1 MEIGKEIVDE
11 IVILR
16 PKGNILSGVDA
27 NMIHQMVHEELEMN
41 RINFVLDMTDVS
53 LINSSGIGILIGA
66 LTAAKNQNGEIKLA
80 SVTDKVAHILSMMR
94 LDQVFK
100 MYKSVPEA
108 EQSFISLNQRETQA
122 ENYVSSGDCRRT
134 VG

>member
-1 MEIGKEIVDE
+1 MEIAKEIIDE

-16 PKGNILSGVDA
+16 PRGNILSGVDA
-27 NMIHQMVHEELEMN
+27 NLIHQMVHEELETE
-41 RINFVLDMTDVS
+41 RINFILDMTEVS

-80 SVTDKVAHILSMMR
+80 AVTEKVTHILSMMR

-100 MYKSVPEA
+100 MYKSVSEA
-108 EQSFISLNQRETQA
+108 EQSFIS
-122 ENYVSSGDCRRT
+122 
-134 VG
+134 